1 MYGAL
6 AVIRARLWP
15 RSGGLRFAFRSF
27 AGLAFLPILLI
38 LLLDEAFE
46 RIDVLSRLAIVYPSV
61 MAAAAFAGLGCIM
74 ICLPPLLR
82 LILGARPMDPGP
94 LRDRLERMAAAAGYG
109 GSRLLI
115 VPTGRSRMANAF
127 VAGLSSVWRYI
138 FFTESIV
145 SGMAPEHLEC
155 VLAHEVTHAR
165 KRHILFYL
173 VASLA
178 FAMVTGLAH
187 ELLDLVGVP
196 VSVLIHLGLAWA
208 ALYWGVGFTFVSR
221 RFEMEADL
229 VAARLVPA
237 APGGVEPYAGARS
250 MAGALHQVADLN
262 GVPIYAPSMRHFS
275 IERRIDILLRAEID
289 PSVGLRFERVCDQLR
304 RAVPAIVAV
313 AAICGGL
320 IFCLQFVHVEENR
333 ALLEAHEHVEQGR
346 RDLDAGRFAEALEHL
361 RKGIDG
367 GSTGASAWFLRADA
381 ERALGLVADARK
393 SEEMARRRGSPDPR
407 LRLRAI
413 P

>member
-1 MYGAL
+1 
-6 AVIRARLWP
+6 
-15 RSGGLRFAFRSF
+15 
-27 AGLAFLPILLI
+27 
-38 LLLDEAFE
+38 
-46 RIDVLSRLAIVYPSV
+46 
-61 MAAAAFAGLGCIM
+61 
-74 ICLPPLLR
+74 
-82 LILGARPMDPGP
+82 
-94 LRDRLERMAAAAGYG
+94 
-109 GSRLLI
+109 
-115 VPTGRSRMANAF
+115 
-127 VAGLSSVWRYI
+127 
-138 FFTESIV
+138 
-145 SGMAPEHLEC
+145 
-155 VLAHEVTHAR
+155 
-165 KRHILFYL
+165 
-173 VASLA
+173 
-178 FAMVTGLAH
+178 
-187 ELLDLVGVP
+187 
-196 VSVLIHLGLAWA
+196 
-208 ALYWGVGFTFVSR
+208 
-221 RFEMEADL
+221 
-229 VAARLVPA
+229 
-237 APGGVEPYAGARS
+237 
-250 MAGALHQVADLN
+250 VADLN

-275 IERRIDILLRAEID
+275 IARRIDILLRAEID

-320 IFCLQFVHVEENR
+320 IFCLQFVHVVENR